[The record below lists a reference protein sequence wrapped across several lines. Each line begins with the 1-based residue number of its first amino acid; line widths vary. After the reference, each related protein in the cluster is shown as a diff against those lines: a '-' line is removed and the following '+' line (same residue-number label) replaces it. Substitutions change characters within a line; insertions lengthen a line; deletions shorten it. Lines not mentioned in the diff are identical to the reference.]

1 MWLNEAYSDF
11 CHNPCILDAC
21 FLPVVNVVPF
31 VCFPLFVVRVVAM
44 AMYRGLD
51 TARRTAQPCL
61 SPWKQATRTLES
73 SSTSTS
79 ISPNLSVLWVE
90 FFRDCLLSLSFFSLF
105 FGGAKQG
112 VVGHLFVQ
120 VNRLEILFLAVPKRF
135 SSSGRWAKLGLQYEL
150 PQRKSSLGGRLVQP
164 ILFVSDGANQWWN
177 KWWVEVEE
185 KWFVALKKVSEMMH
199 LVLLFVLLTFSSQKG
214 KAYFF
219 NFIFLLLVL
228 CLCNVFGFCFCPLP
242 CHLN

>member
-1 MWLNEAYSDF
+1 M
-11 CHNPCILDAC
+11 HV

-31 VCFPLFVVRVVAM
+31 VCFPRFVVRVVAV

-61 SPWKQATRTLES
+61 SPWKQATRTLGS

-90 FFRDCLLSLSFFSLF
+90 FFRDCLLSFFSLF
-105 FGGAKQG
+105 FFFLAKHS

-120 VNRLEILFLAVPKRF
+120 VNRSEILFLAVPKRF

-150 PQRKSSLGGRLVQP
+150 PQRKSSLVGQLVHP
-164 ILFVSDGANQWWN
+164 ILLVSDGANQWWN
-177 KWWVEVEE
+177 QWRVEGEE
-185 KWFVALKKVSEMMH
+185 KWFVALKKISEMMH
-199 LVLLFVLLTFSSQKG
+199 LVLLFVLLTAFSSQKG
-214 KAYFF
+214 KAYFLK
-219 NFIFLLLVL
+219 FIFLLLDL
-228 CLCNVFGFCFCPLP
+228 CSCSVFCFCFCPLP